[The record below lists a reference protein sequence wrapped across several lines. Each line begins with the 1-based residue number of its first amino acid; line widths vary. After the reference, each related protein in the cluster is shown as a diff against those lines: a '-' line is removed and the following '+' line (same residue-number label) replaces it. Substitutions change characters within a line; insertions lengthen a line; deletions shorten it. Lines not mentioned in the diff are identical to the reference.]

1 MQAAWLCKQPMLIKS
16 GCTRRTARSCAARL
30 LAARPATK
38 VLQSHTQPGHMDL
51 ALEVLKAARAE
62 HDSLKGT
69 ATRATPS
76 NSRGAA
82 ATTGQPVIVLSTH
95 CAVSRY
101 NALRAAVYAQSFV
114 DPIRGQ
120 TALAFTLHERSTQQP
135 AASQDVASREQL
147 EQQPAAIQDAEPS
160 TTGSAS
166 PVGSEDTLSLLLW
179 RLQRVSLSPAWQ
191 THITCY
197 TCAGETSWAGH
208 SCVTRLGTHLTSTRA
223 YSLCS
228 CLCLALALPQPSTP
242 VCYQAAASG
251 SPTRL
256 TRPASQQQPR

>member
-1 MQAAWLCKQPMLIKS
+1 MHRPTMQAVWLYKQPMLIKS
-16 GCTRRTARSCAARL
+16 GCTRRTARACAARS
-30 LAARPATK
+30 LAAYPATN

-62 HDSLKGT
+62 HDSLMGT
-69 ATRATPS
+69 ATSSLQSSTSATPS

-82 ATTGQPVIVLSTH
+82 ATTGQPVITLSTH

-120 TALAFTLHERSTQQP
+120 TALGFTLHE
-135 AASQDVASREQL
+135 
-147 EQQPAAIQDAEPS
+147 
-160 TTGSAS
+160 
-166 PVGSEDTLSLLLW
+166 GSEDTLSLLLW
-179 RLQRVSLSPAWQ
+179 RLQRVCLSPAWQ
-191 THITCY
+191 ACY
-197 TCAGETSWAGH
+197 EAYISHAQTSWAGH
-208 SCVTRLGTHLTSTRA
+208 SCVTRLGTHLTSMRA
-223 YSLCS
+223 CSLCS

-242 VCYQAAASG
+242 ACYQAAASG
-251 SPTRL
+251 SATRL

>member
-1 MQAAWLCKQPMLIKS
+1 MATPIHRPTMQAAWLCKQPMLVKS
-16 GCTRRTARSCAARL
+16 GCTRRTARACAARS
-30 LAARPATK
+30 LAAHPATK

-62 HDSLKGT
+62 HDSLMGT

-76 NSRGAA
+76 NRDWGAA
-82 ATTGQPVIVLSTH
+82 ATTGQPVIMLSTH

-147 EQQPAAIQDAEPS
+147 EQQPEAIQDAKPS
-160 TTGSAS
+160 TNGSVS
-166 PVGSEDTLSLLLW
+166 LVGSEDTLSLLLW

-191 THITCY
+191 ACYKPTSHSTH
-197 TCAGETSWAGH
+197 ALEKL
-208 SCVTRLGTHLTSTRA
+208 LGPG
-223 YSLCS
+223 SL
-228 CLCLALALPQPSTP
+228 
-242 VCYQAAASG
+242 ASPG
-251 SPTRL
+251 VAHT
-256 TRPASQQQPR
+256 